1 MEPAANMSSKPRI
14 SLFLLDLPCG
24 GVEQVTLNLAQGFIE
39 RGLAVDLVLARATGA
54 FISKLSPQVRI
65 IDLKAGPTWS
75 KFSNL
80 ADYLRTIA
88 TLPGLARYLRQEQ
101 PIALISAK
109 DHANI
114 AAIWAKQLAQVSTQV
129 LISVHVPPSKTS
141 LDGSSGGKF
150 MPHIV
155 RRVYPKA
162 DQIVAVSHGVAGDMS
177 RSLKL
182 PLEKIKVIYNPV
194 ITPELLQKANQSVS
208 HPWFT
213 AKETPIILGVGRLTQ
228 QKDFTTL
235 IKSFA
240 LVRKQ
245 KVCRL
250 VILGDGEQKPQLES
264 LIEQLGL
271 KSDVSLP
278 GLTENPYAYMAQS
291 DVFAVSSAW
300 EGLVTVLIEALAVG
314 TPVVSTDC
322 LSGPREILQNGRLGS
337 LVPVGDV
344 KALADAILNVLS
356 QPKRV
361 STPEDTKLFT
371 VDVAVNNYL
380 AAVKA
385 DDLFINK
392 QQTPLFL

>member
-1 MEPAANMSSKPRI
+1 MSKKHPI

-24 GVEQVTLNLAQGFIE
+24 GVEQVTLNLAQGFID

-54 FISKLSPQVRI
+54 FLPKLSPQVRL

-75 KFSNL
+75 KFTNL
-80 ADYLRTIA
+80 GDYLRTIA
-88 TLPGLARYLRQEQ
+88 SLPGLARYLKQEQ
-101 PIALISAK
+101 PIALLSAK

-114 AAIWAKQLAQVSTQV
+114 AAIWAKQLAKVSTQV

-141 LDGSSGGKF
+141 LNGSSGKF
-150 MPHIV
+150 MPFIV

-194 ITPELLQKANQSVS
+194 ITLELLQKSKESVT
-208 HPWFT
+208 HPWFVS
-213 AKETPIILGVGRLTQ
+213 KEMPIILGVGRLTQ

-250 VILGDGEQKPQLES
+250 VILGDGEQKLQLES

-271 KSDVSLP
+271 QNDVSLP
-278 GLTENPYAYMAQS
+278 GLTDNPYAYMAQS

-322 LSGPREILQNGRLGS
+322 LSGPREILQDGRLGP
-337 LVPVGDV
+337 LVPVGDAI
-344 KALADAILNVLS
+344 ALAESILKVLS

-361 STPEDTKLFT
+361 FAPEDTKLFT
-371 VDVAVNNYL
+371 VDVAVSNYL

-385 DDLFINK
+385 DDYVY
-392 QQTPLFL
+392 

>member
-1 MEPAANMSSKPRI
+1 MSSKPLI

-24 GVEQVTLNLAQGFIE
+24 GVEQVALNLAQGFIE

-54 FISKLSPQVRI
+54 FISKLSPQVRT

-88 TLPGLARYLRQEQ
+88 SLPGLARYLRQEQ

-141 LDGSSGGKF
+141 LDGSSGKF

-155 RRVYPKA
+155 QRVYPKA

-177 RSLKL
+177 RSLKI

-194 ITPELLQKANQSVS
+194 ITSEVLHKAKESVN
-208 HPWFT
+208 HPWFIT
-213 AKETPIILGVGRLTQ
+213 RETPIILGVGRLTQ

-245 KVCRL
+245 QLCRL
-250 VILGDGEQKPQLES
+250 VILGDGEQKLQLES

-271 KSDVSLP
+271 ENDVSLP

-291 DVFAVSSAW
+291 DVFVVSSAW
-300 EGLVTVLIEALAVG
+300 EGLGNVLIEALSLG

-322 LSGPREILQNGRLGS
+322 LSGPREILQDGRLGS
-337 LVPVGDV
+337 LVPVGEA
-344 KALADAILNVLS
+344 KPLADAILNVLS

-361 STPEDTKLFT
+361 PTPEDTELFM

-392 QQTPLFL
+392 Q